1 MPAWY
6 DPVLQVAS
14 DGMRRSRYRAL
25 QSWYRGIVLGVEP
38 GRHSSGRLVGS
49 LLPKQPALDG
59 LNFLN
64 EQVASY
70 TERRAEQALKDGGTL
85 DRDRLRRNL
94 LSSMPLCFNLFGQLG
109 AEKPAAARVLG
120 AMLGLEIATVDQ
132 VLVEHAPP
140 AAKAM
145 LEDRTAFDA
154 FVTYTTPTGAKGF
167 VGVETKY
174 TESFSPRPHRPD
186 HYQRLPAYRAAGFRP
201 GAAGRLGGSATN
213 QLWRNT
219 LLAAATRQTG
229 DYDPGHAVVITGRDD
244 LVAWRAVAAVRA
256 ELHDPDGTLR
266 SVSLE
271 RLVEQCRLQPS
282 LAGWAA
288 QFRRRY
294 LDLSPIADHF
304 AVPTTPEGQPVVPL
318 GTVVSA
324 RPSGWDRK
332 GHPDGPQLDGIPEI
346 VSGPLQG
353 WLVDERDHGRYY
365 FKHVV
370 GGLDVDPA
378 TIETTVD
385 EVLLFVSSAWS
396 WSWSWLPADRGPVPA
411 AHPLNRSGEG
421 QVLSVA
427 KTMMLDR

>member
-1 MPAWY
+1 
-6 DPVLQVAS
+6 
-14 DGMRRSRYRAL
+14 
-25 QSWYRGIVLGVEP
+25 VEP
-38 GRHSSGRLVGS
+38 GRHGSGRLVGS

-70 TERRAEQALKDGGTL
+70 AERRAEQVLKDGGTL
-85 DRDRLRRNL
+85 DRNRLHRNL
-94 LSSMPLCFNLFGQLG
+94 LSSMPLCFNLFGQLN
-109 AEKPAAARVLG
+109 AQKPAAARVLG
-120 AMLGLEIATVDQ
+120 AVLGLEIATIDQ
-132 VLVEHAPP
+132 VLVEHVPS

-154 FVTYTTPTGAKGF
+154 FVTYTTPTGTKGF

-174 TESFSPRPHRPD
+174 TEPFSPRPHRPD
-186 HYQRLPAYRAAGFRP
+186 HYQRLPAHRAAGFRP
-201 GAAGRLGGSATN
+201 DATRRLGRSATN

-229 DYDPGHAVVITGRDD
+229 DYDPEHAVVVAGRGD

-256 ELHDPDGTLR
+256 QLHDPDGMLR
-266 SVSLE
+266 WVSLE

-294 LDLSPIADHF
+294 LDLSPLAGYF
-304 AVPTTPEGQPVVPL
+304 PVPTTPQDQPVVPL

-324 RPSGWDRK
+324 RPSGWDHK
-332 GHPDGPQLDGIPEI
+332 GHPDGPQLDGIPEM
-346 VSGPLQG
+346 VRGPLQG
-353 WLVDERDHGRYY
+353 WLVDERDHGLYY

-385 EVLLFVSSAWS
+385 QGLGSR
-396 WSWSWLPADRGPVPA
+396 P
-411 AHPLNRSGEG
+411 
-421 QVLSVA
+421 
-427 KTMMLDR
+427 

>member
-1 MPAWY
+1 MAAWY

-14 DGMRRSRYRAL
+14 DGVRRARYRAL
-25 QSWYRGIVLGVEP
+25 QSWYRDTVLGVEP
-38 GRHSSGRLVGS
+38 GRHGSGRLVGS
-49 LLPKQPALDG
+49 LLPKQRALDG

-70 TERRAEQALKDGGTL
+70 AERRAGQVLKDGGTL

-94 LSSMPLCFNLFGQLG
+94 LSSMPLCFNLFGQLH
-109 AEKPAAARVLG
+109 AKTPAAARVLG
-120 AMLGLEIATVDQ
+120 AALGLEITTVDQ
-132 VLVEHAPP
+132 VLVEHTPP

-154 FVTYTTPTGAKGF
+154 FVTYTTRTGAKGF

-174 TESFSPRPHRPD
+174 TEPFSPRSHRPD

-201 GAAGRLGGSATN
+201 SAAERLGRTATN

-229 DYDPGHAVVITGRDD
+229 NYDLGHAVVIAGRDD
-244 LVAWRAVAAVRA
+244 LVAWKAVAAVRA
-256 ELHDPDGTLR
+256 ELHDPDGMLR

-271 RLVEQCRLQPS
+271 RLVEQCRLEPS

-294 LDLSPIADHF
+294 LELSPIADHF
-304 AVPTTPEGQPVVPL
+304 AVPTTPQDQPVVPL

-324 RPSGWDRK
+324 RPSGWDHK
-332 GHPDGPQLDGIPEI
+332 GHRDGPELGGIPDLI
-346 VSGPLQG
+346 SGPLQG
-353 WLVDERDHGRYY
+353 WLVEERDHGRYY

-378 TIETTVD
+378 TIETSVD
-385 EVLLFVSSAWS
+385 HGSGS
-396 WSWSWLPADRGPVPA
+396 WP
-411 AHPLNRSGEG
+411 
-421 QVLSVA
+421 
-427 KTMMLDR
+427 

>member
-1 MPAWY
+1 MTPGAPRADAMPAWY
-6 DPVLQVAS
+6 DPVLQVAN
-14 DGMRRSRYRAL
+14 DGMRRARYRAL
-25 QSWYRGIVLGVEP
+25 QSWYRETVLGVEP
-38 GRHSSGRLVGS
+38 GRHGSGRLVGS
-49 LLPKQPALDG
+49 LLPKQRALDK
-59 LNFLN
+59 LNFLS
-64 EQVASY
+64 EHVTSY
-70 TERRAEQALKDGGTL
+70 AERRAGQVLKDGGTL

-94 LSSMPLCFNLFGQLG
+94 LSSMPLCFNLFGQLH

-120 AMLGLEIATVDQ
+120 AVLGLEIATIDQ

-154 FVTYTTPTGAKGF
+154 FVAYTTPTGARGF

-174 TESFSPRPHRPD
+174 TEPFSPRPHRPD

-201 GAAGRLGGSATN
+201 TAPARLGGSATN

-229 DYDPGHAVVITGRDD
+229 DYDPGHAVVIAGRDD

-256 ELHDPDGTLR
+256 QLHDPDGMLR

-271 RLVEQCRLQPS
+271 RLVEQCCCLEPS
-282 LAGWAA
+282 LAGCA

-332 GHPDGPQLDGIPEI
+332 GHLDGPQLDGIPEV
-346 VSGPLQG
+346 VSGPYRDG
-353 WLVDERDHGRYY
+353 WSTSGTMA
-365 FKHVV
+365 
-370 GGLDVDPA
+370 A
-378 TIETTVD
+378 TTSST
-385 EVLLFVSSAWS
+385 SSAAWMWTRPPS
-396 WSWSWLPADRGPVPA
+396 RP
-411 AHPLNRSGEG
+411 PLTKYSC
-421 QVLSVA
+421 L
-427 KTMMLDR
+427 

>member
-6 DPVLQVAS
+6 DPVLLQVPS
-14 DGMRRSRYRAL
+14 DSKRRARYRAL
-25 QSWYRGIVLGVEP
+25 QSWYREAVLGVEP
-38 GRHSSGRLVGS
+38 GRHGSGRLVGS
-49 LLPKQPALDG
+49 LLSKQRASDG
-59 LNFLN
+59 LNFLD

-70 TERRAEQALKDGGTL
+70 AKRRAEQVLRDGGAL

-94 LSSMPLCFNLFGQLG
+94 LSSMPLCFNLFGKLG
-109 AEKPAAARVLG
+109 AELPAAATVLG
-120 AMLGLEIATVDQ
+120 AVLGLEIATVDQ
-132 VLVEHAPP
+132 VLVEYAPP
-140 AAKAM
+140 AAKGM
-145 LEDRTAFDA
+145 LQDRTAFDA
-154 FVTYTTPTGAKGF
+154 FVAYTTPTGAKRF

-174 TESFSPRPHRPD
+174 TEPFSPRPHRPD

-219 LLAAATRQTG
+219 LLAAATRQTS
-229 DYDPGHAVVITGRDD
+229 DYDLGHAVVIAGRDD
-244 LVAWRAVAAVRA
+244 PAAWRAVAAVRA
-256 ELHDPDGTLR
+256 QLHDPDGMLR

-294 LDLSPIADHF
+294 LDLSPIAGRF
-304 AVPTTPEGQPVVPL
+304 PVPTTPQGQPVVPL

-324 RPSGWDRK
+324 RPSGWDHR
-332 GHPDGPQLDGIPEI
+332 GHPDGPQLDGIPDLI
-346 VSGPLQG
+346 SGPLQG
-353 WLVDERDHGRYY
+353 WLVNERDHDRYY

-378 TIETTVD
+378 TIETT
-385 EVLLFVSSAWS
+385 A
-396 WSWSWLPADRGPVPA
+396 G
-411 AHPLNRSGEG
+411 
-421 QVLSVA
+421 
-427 KTMMLDR
+427 